1 MQKSTYAEILKTD
14 RDKDDKLE
22 QNRNKGAV
30 DIVTSKDCLGED
42 FQVNESHVKNNSV
55 QRKRLKIAKPKR
67 VNPCELGD
75 TNNVSLTSEMVC
87 DYKRD
92 NFKAVISPPVF
103 MTNSI
108 DLINHSEAQKNMVE
122 IFNSQDKELLV
133 LEDVSEDDDSLILQN
148 ARISNKAIEKEDIR
162 EGVSKQNGV
171 GINLSSS
178 WSQLLQDEK
187 DLNSKLTTSLPMLTI
202 DSSSAMNHSDLHGSE
217 VKDEIFNTQ
226 DREFHSVLEN
236 LMGIDDPLHSH
247 NKNIN
252 VKVTTE
258 GGISGYF
265 CSDTVFNLLSSTE

>member
-103 MTNSI
+103 MTNSV

-171 GINLSSS
+171 DINLSSI

-187 DLNSKLTTSLPMLTI
+187 DLNSKLTTSLPMLTM
-202 DSSSAMNHSDLHGSE
+202 DSSSAMNHSDFHGSE